1 MVLVAVCDND
11 TAEAVFVLLKIGE
24 VRYYQINA
32 RHVLVRECK
41 SAVNDEHIVAA
52 LVNVEVLADLVKSAE
67 RRELHGSIANLPG
80 LLLLRGAL
88 AVVAS
93 GALRA
98 LGTFLAL
105 SALGSV
111 GTLLNRLRD
120 CLLRVLLFLHR
131 CESRAVALV
140 VPALLSCRT
149 LLLRGLFRL
158 LLGGYVLGFCEQ
170 LVVSQ

>member
-1 MVLVAVCDND
+1 MVLVAVGDND
-11 TAEAVFVLLKIGE
+11 TAEAVLVLLKIGE

-41 SAVNDEHIVAA
+41 SAVNDEHIIAA

-93 GALRA
+93 GAL
-98 LGTFLAL
+98 GTFLAL

-111 GTLLNRLRD
+111 GTLLNRLQD

-140 VPALLSCRT
+140 VPALLSCGT

>member
-1 MVLVAVCDND
+1 MILVAVGDND

-67 RRELHGSIANLPG
+67 CRELHGSIANLPG

-105 SALGSV
+105 SALASV
-111 GTLLNRLRD
+111 
-120 CLLRVLLFLHR
+120 
-131 CESRAVALV
+131 
-140 VPALLSCRT
+140 
-149 LLLRGLFRL
+149 
-158 LLGGYVLGFCEQ
+158 
-170 LVVSQ
+170 